1 MQKKRKKM
9 YSKIINYY
17 KELKDLY
24 NTYSKNS
31 KFIIDLY
38 GEDEYKEVIRD
49 WFFKI
54 LEQYLGKDDFE
65 KIKLDIS
72 FTENLIV
79 IVTIKHLNSDVELVY
94 SF

>member
-1 MQKKRKKM
+1 M